1 MQAKLLRQLNA
12 TSTLGWLDHDAILN
26 AYRIIDTDFFRN
38 VQVEHALLILS
49 HCVHDMSSEE
59 TTFICSAHS
68 SLLSFV
74 DFSALIFC
82 QEGSNEE
89 ELSVMKNTDSCW
101 TKSCIQRITK
111 KFLLKHMADA
121 MDGPLA
127 VRKVFGNFSY
137 KSQY

>member
-12 TSTLGWLDHDAILN
+12 TSTLGWLDHDAILD
-26 AYRIIDTDFFRN
+26 AYRIFNTDFFRN

-49 HCVHDMSSEE
+49 HCVHDMSSKE

-74 DFSALIFC
+74 DFSALIFYH
-82 QEGSNEE
+82 EGNSEQG
-89 ELSVMKNTDSCW
+89 LSVMKNTDGCW
-101 TKSCIQRITK
+101 TKSCIQRVTK
-111 KFLLKHMADA
+111 KFLLKHMANA

-127 VRKVFGNFSY
+127 VRKVFGNFNY
-137 KSQY
+137 KS

>member
-26 AYRIIDTDFFRN
+26 AYGIINTDFFRS

-59 TTFICSAHS
+59 TTFMFSAYS

-74 DFSALIFC
+74 DFSAHILC
-82 QEGSNEE
+82 QEGNSEE
-89 ELSVMKNTDSCW
+89 QLSVMRNTDSCW
-101 TKSCIQRITK
+101 TKSCIQRTAK

-121 MDGPLA
+121 MDGSLS
-127 VRKVFGNFSY
+127 VIKVFIKLQS
-137 KSQY
+137 